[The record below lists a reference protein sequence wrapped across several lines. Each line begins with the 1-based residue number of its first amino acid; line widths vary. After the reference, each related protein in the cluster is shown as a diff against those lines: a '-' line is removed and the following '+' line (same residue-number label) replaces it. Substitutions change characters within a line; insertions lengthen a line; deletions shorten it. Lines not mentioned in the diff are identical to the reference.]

1 MHRIALISEHA
12 SPLGAPG
19 GRDSGGQNVYV
30 DRLARWLARMG
41 YHVDV
46 FTRRDSPTLPQVVE
60 FAPGARVVHVP
71 AGPAAVVPKE
81 KLLPYM
87 PAFTEWLLRFLNRH
101 GRYDLVHANF
111 FMSGLVAAEVKRACG
126 IPFVVTFH
134 ALGRVRRLHQGQAD
148 TFPAERLAIED
159 RIVAEADR
167 IIAECPQD
175 EEDLV
180 RLYGADLDR
189 LAIIPC
195 GFDPEE
201 LWPVDKP
208 LARMALGLERDEP
221 LLLQLGRLVPRK
233 GVDTVIRALARLR
246 RRHGITARLLI
257 VGGESEEPDPRATPE
272 IGRLQEIAA
281 AEGVAEAVT
290 FAGRKGREA
299 LKFYYS
305 AADVF
310 ITTPWYEPFGITPLE
325 AMACGTPVI
334 GANVGGI
341 KYSVRDGE
349 TGYLVP
355 PNDPDAV
362 AERAALLLCHPQLR
376 AALGRRA
383 IAHVRTHFT
392 WEEVARRMAA
402 LYEELL
408 APVDGARVTAVRRG
422 LEEAA
427 ATLQAAGRFLGPA
440 TVTVADH
447 IAACFAQGGKL
458 LICGNGGS
466 AADAQHFAGELVG
479 RFKQPTRPGLPALA
493 LCADS
498 AVLTACGN
506 DYGYEDA
513 FARQVEAFGRP
524 GDVLVAISTSG
535 RSRNVIRALETAR
548 RLSLGTIALLGGDGG
563 AMQALA
569 EQVLVVPSA
578 DTQHVQEAHIALIHL
593 ICDLV
598 EQRLTGGPR
607 AGNGRRQQ
615 DLPSSPLSWALT
627 SRPPSAINGRG
638 EGRRPSSPAGSG
650 KTAAK
655 RSEAG

>member
-1 MHRIALISEHA
+1 MRRIALISEHA

-19 GRDSGGQNVYV
+19 GTDSGGQNVYV

-41 YHVDV
+41 YRVDV
-46 FTRRDSPTLPQVVE
+46 FTRRDNPALPQVVE
-60 FAPGARVVHVP
+60 LVSGARVVHVP
-71 AGPAAVVPKE
+71 AGPATAVPKE

-87 PAFTEWLLRFLNRH
+87 PAFTEWVLRFLARH

-134 ALGRVRRLHQGQAD
+134 ALGRVRRLHQGEAD
-148 TFPAERLAIED
+148 TFPTERLAIED

-167 IIAECPQD
+167 VIAECPQD

-189 LAIIPC
+189 VTVIPC

-208 LARMALGLERDEP
+208 LARMALGLERDTP

-233 GVDTVIRALARLR
+233 GVDTVVRALAHL
-246 RRHGITARLLI
+246 RHGHGVPARLII
-257 VGGESEEPDPRATPE
+257 VGGESEEPDARVTPE
-272 IGRLQEIAA
+272 IGRLQAIAA
-281 AEGVAEAVT
+281 AEGVADAVT

-310 ITTPWYEPFGITPLE
+310 VTTPWYEPFGITPLE

-334 GANVGGI
+334 GASVGGI

-355 PNDPDAV
+355 PNDPEAV
-362 AERAALLLCHPQLR
+362 AERAALLLCHPRLR
-376 AALGRRA
+376 EALGRRA
-383 IAHVRTHFT
+383 IAHVHARFT
-392 WEEVARRMAA
+392 WEEVARQVAA

-408 APVDGARVTAVRRG
+408 APACDARIAAVRCG
-422 LEEAA
+422 LEAA
-427 ATLQAAGRFLGPA
+427 ATTLRAAGRTLAPA
-440 TVTVADH
+440 TVAAAET

-458 LICGNGGS
+458 LVCGNGGS

-479 RFKQPTRPGLPALA
+479 RFKQAERPGLPAIA
-493 LCADS
+493 LGADP
-498 AVLTACGN
+498 AVLTACAN
-506 DYGYEDA
+506 DYGYDDA
-513 FARQVEAFGRP
+513 FARQVEALGRP
-524 GDVLVAISTSG
+524 GDVLVGISTSG
-535 RSRNVIRALETAR
+535 RSRNVVRALETAR
-548 RLSLGTIALLGGDGG
+548 RLGLRTVALLGGDGG
-563 AMQALA
+563 AVLPLA
-569 EQVLVVPSA
+569 EQVLVVPST

-593 ICDLV
+593 ICELV
-598 EQRLTGGPR
+598 EQRLAAWPLTACSSTAPAEADAHPQPAGPR
-607 AGNGRRQQ
+607 PKHPNRAR
-615 DLPSSPLSWALT
+615 
-627 SRPPSAINGRG
+627 
-638 EGRRPSSPAGSG
+638 AGS
-650 KTAAK
+650 
-655 RSEAG
+655 AGPLRTC